1 MSYQLSDKNA
11 NFTIFKESV
20 MSAKIAHFSELSN
33 ILGDNNSMCN
43 IFLRLMGQFGIASSL
58 SRLLSY
64 FIMMIG
70 SVIIDKKEKKERK
83 KFFK

>member
-43 IFLRLMGQFGIASSL
+43 IFFTPDGAVWHRQFTFSL
-58 SRLLSY
+58 
-64 FIMMIG
+64 I
-70 SVIIDKKEKKERK
+70 VILYYDDR
-83 KFFK
+83 FCDY